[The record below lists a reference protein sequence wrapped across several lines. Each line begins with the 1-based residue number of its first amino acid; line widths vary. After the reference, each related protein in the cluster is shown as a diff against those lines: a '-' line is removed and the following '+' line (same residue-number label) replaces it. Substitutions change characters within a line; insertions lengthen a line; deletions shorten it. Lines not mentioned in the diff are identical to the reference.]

1 MSRLMVRLVL
11 LVSVWLGGADAI
23 VDGQRLGAQEV
34 QAGNRRENP
43 SQATEASAVPA
54 MVEPPLP
61 VYPRVNM
68 APGYE
73 VDPAWPQRPSGVAWG
88 HVPGVAVDA
97 KDQVWLYT
105 RAEPPVQVYAAD
117 GTFLRAWGTGVVGKA
132 HHIKIDRDGAIWL
145 ADIGL
150 HVIRKFT
157 PQGEVLLTL
166 GTPGVAGN
174 DASHLF
180 KPTDMAFAANGDIFV
195 SDGYG
200 NNRVVV
206 FSKEGEFLRQWGSL
220 GTGPEEFSLPH
231 AITLDQQGRVYV
243 ADRNNMRVQIFDQ
256 QGKLLDSWANIV
268 VPWGFWN
275 SPDGDI
281 WVCGSSPMV
290 WTVDPKYPTAPLGC
304 PPKDQL
310 IIRFSTTGRVKQ
322 LWTIPKAEDGREVP
336 GQLNWVHAMAIDSR
350 GDLYLTDIIGQRAQK
365 FIRKP

>member
-1 MSRLMVRLVL
+1 MSRLLGSWVWMV
-11 LVSVWLGGADAI
+11 SMGLGAAEAI
-23 VDGQRLGAQEV
+23 VADQRLFAQESQV
-34 QAGNRRENP
+34 GKGQQESG
-43 SQATEASAVPA
+43 QATEAPVVPTEP
-54 MVEPPLP
+54 EPPLP

-73 VDPAWPQRPSGVAWG
+73 VDPAWPQRPSGMAWG

-97 KDQVWLYT
+97 KDQVWIFT

-132 HHIKIDRDGAIWL
+132 HHIKIDSDGAVWL

-174 DASHLF
+174 DSSHLF

-200 NNRVVV
+200 NNRVLV
-206 FSKEGEFLRQWGSL
+206 FDKQGKFLRQWGSL
-220 GTGPEEFSLPH
+220 GTGPQEFSLPH
-231 AITLDQQGRVYV
+231 AITLDPQGRVYV

-256 QGKLLDSWANIV
+256 QGKLLDSWANIL
-268 VPWGFWN
+268 VPWGFCH

-310 IIRFSTTGRVKQ
+310 VIRFSPTGRVEQ
-322 LWTIPKAEDGREVP
+322 LWTLPKAEDGHEMP
-336 GQLNWVHAMAIDSR
+336 GQLNWLHAMAIDSR